1 LSWQKKK
8 LSEVCVIRP
17 PKSEAKKIVS
27 SKDLVSFLGME
38 HLGISKKSVVP
49 SVEKTFEEV
58 SGSYTYFAENDVLLA
73 KITPCFENGKL
84 GIAKNLTNG
93 IGFGSSEFVV
103 FRTGNQIFN
112 EWLYY
117 FLSRA
122 DFLAEGA
129 NNMSG
134 AVGHKRINK
143 EFIESYEIPVPPL
156 AIQKKIVSKLDA
168 IFAEIDK
175 ATVAS
180 KANAKNAEALFQSYL
195 NELFGRGGDG
205 WIGKKLQEI
214 TTKIGSG
221 ATPKGGNGSYK
232 ETGISLIRSMNVY
245 DDGFFY
251 PKLAFIDDAQA
262 KELANVTVEEDDILL
277 NITGA
282 SVARCCIVPSDILPA
297 RVNQHVSILRAKKN
311 VINPSLLHLLLIS
324 PIHKQRLLSVGEG
337 GGTTRQA
344 ITKAQLQ
351 DYVIHFPIND
361 VEQLKLVEKISEIN
375 SFTEKIN
382 SSFESKWKNLPI
394 LKQSILK
401 QAFAGEL
408 VKE

>member
-1 LSWQKKK
+1 MSWQKKK

-38 HLGISKKSVVP
+38 HLGINKKSVVP
-49 SVEKTFEEV
+49 SVEKTFGEV
-58 SGSYTYFAENDVLLA
+58 SESYTYFAENDVLLA

-84 GIAKNLTNG
+84 GIAKNLKNG
-93 IGFGSSEFVV
+93 IGFGSSEFIV

-117 FLSRA
+117 FLSRT
-122 DFLAEGA
+122 DFLTEGA

-143 EFIESYEIPVPPL
+143 EFIESYEIPVPSL
-156 AIQKKIVSKLDA
+156 STQKKIVAKLDS

-175 ATVAS
+175 ATAAAE
-180 KANAKNAEALFQSYL
+180 ANAKNAEALFQSYL
-195 NELFGRGGDG
+195 THIFERGGEG
-205 WIGKKLQEI
+205 WIHKKLSEI

-221 ATPKGGNGSYK
+221 ATPKGGNESYK
-232 ETGISLIRSMNVY
+232 ESGISLIRSMNVY
-245 DDGFFY
+245 DNGFFY
-251 PKLAFIDDAQA
+251 SKLAFIDDVQA
-262 KELANVTVEEDDILL
+262 KELSNVTIEADDVLL

-282 SVARCCIVPSDILPA
+282 SIARCCIVPSDILPA
-297 RVNQHVSILRAKKN
+297 RVNQHVSILRAIKEI
-311 VINPSLLHLLLIS
+311 INPFLLHFLLIS
-324 PIHKQRLLSVGEG
+324 PLHKRRLLSVGEG
-337 GGTTRQA
+337 GGSTRQA

-351 DYVIHFPIND
+351 AYTISFPASE
-361 VEQLKLVEKISEIN
+361 VEQVNLIQRISELQSYSVKIKN
-375 SFTEKIN
+375 SYEDKQ
-382 SSFESKWKNLPI
+382 KNLLV

-401 QAFAGEL
+401 QAFNGEL